1 MFISPMLAQKADQP
15 FDDERIISEPKM
27 DGFRL
32 ILTMMDG
39 VKAYTRHGNEV
50 SARFP
55 ELKRTSI
62 PTGTVL
68 DGELTVTDNQGRPD
82 FERAMKR
89 LQSRSPKKIERLTRE
104 LPVQYVVFDILY
116 HQGNRVMDHPLME
129 RKALLEEAI
138 KENDVLARIRFVE
151 GNATG
156 LFQATGEAG
165 LEGIVI
171 KRKDAPYRPGIRSG
185 SWRKV
190 IHWKEAE
197 VIITGYRK
205 DAPGWLIAI
214 EKDVR
219 LRPGGIME
227 LGIGPTERKAFYPV
241 ARLIKTHEDRR
252 FVYLEPRIRCWVKYK
267 KRTHAGFLREPV
279 FQGFVL

>member
-1 MFISPMLAQKADQP
+1 
-15 FDDERIISEPKM
+15 
-27 DGFRL
+27 
-32 ILTMMDG
+32 
-39 VKAYTRHGNEV
+39 
-50 SARFP
+50 
-55 ELKRTSI
+55 
-62 PTGTVL
+62 
-68 DGELTVTDNQGRPD
+68 
-82 FERAMKR
+82 MKR
-89 LQSRSPKKIERLTRE
+89 LQARNPKKMEHLARE

-116 HQGNRVMDHPLME
+116 HQENRVMDRPLME

-138 KENDVLARIRFVE
+138 EEDNVLVQIRFVE

-190 IHWKEAE
+190 IHWKETE
-197 VIITGYRK
+197 VVITGYRK
-205 DAPGWLIAI
+205 DEPGWLIAI
-214 EKDVR
+214 EEDVR

-227 LGIGPTERKAFYPV
+227 LGMGPTERKAFYPV
-241 ARLIKTHEDRR
+241 ARSIKTHEDRR
-252 FVYLEPRIRCWVKYK
+252 FVYLEPRIRCRVKYK

-279 FQGFVL
+279 FRGFVL